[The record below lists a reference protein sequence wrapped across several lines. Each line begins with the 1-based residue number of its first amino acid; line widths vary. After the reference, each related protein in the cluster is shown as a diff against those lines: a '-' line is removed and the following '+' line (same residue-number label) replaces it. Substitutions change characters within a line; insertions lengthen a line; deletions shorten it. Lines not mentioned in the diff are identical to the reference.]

1 MRTGDKDDY
10 TRDIECH
17 KFNFSFLLSLR
28 TIPFREISSSMN
40 REFAIR
46 YWTKIAL
53 LLAEKKNSYFSV
65 EVKKKLPWLLSL
77 LERSKNFR
85 FSTNDEEE
93 AWIEPNGEGG
103 RIPNEE
109 QLISGICSIDY

>member
-1 MRTGDKDDY
+1 
-10 TRDIECH
+10 
-17 KFNFSFLLSLR
+17 
-28 TIPFREISSSMN
+28 MN

-93 AWIEPNGEGG
+93 AGLNPTG